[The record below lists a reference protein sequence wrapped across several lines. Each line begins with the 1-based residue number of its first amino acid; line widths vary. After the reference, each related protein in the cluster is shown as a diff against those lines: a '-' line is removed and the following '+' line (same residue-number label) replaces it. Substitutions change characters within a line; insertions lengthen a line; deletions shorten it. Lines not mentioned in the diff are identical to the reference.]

1 MKILLAN
8 PANAGILLLLL
19 YAFQKGDAGGVARG
33 QAA

>member
-8 PANAGILLLLL
+8 PANAGILLL
-19 YAFQKGDAGGVARG
+19 YAFQKGNAGGVARG